1 MCYSV
6 ALAASPG
13 SFRYNS
19 SLGDLCLFLVTHGN
33 IHEYYRKNGLY
44 DTTNIAEAHFISL
57 Q

>member
-33 IHEYYRKNGLY
+33 IHDCYRKNGLY